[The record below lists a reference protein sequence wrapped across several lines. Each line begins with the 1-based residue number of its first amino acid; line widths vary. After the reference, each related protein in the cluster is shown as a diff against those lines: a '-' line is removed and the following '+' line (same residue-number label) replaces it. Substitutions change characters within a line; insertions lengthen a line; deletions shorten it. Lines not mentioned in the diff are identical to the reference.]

1 MIISLGLRNWN
12 GIDVLVM
19 MMIVRIK
26 VCCFYNGNWIGFGKE
41 MLLMTPWMDDWE
53 ERQKVES

>member
-19 MMIVRIK
+19 MMMIVRIK
-26 VCCFYNGNWIGFGKE
+26 VCCFYNENWIGFGKE
-41 MLLMTPWMDDWE
+41 MLLMTP
-53 ERQKVES
+53 